1 MREAKENYRNSNSII
16 NTTSS
21 FGGKHRKI
29 SHNSRIG
36 SKRSFDHDESS
47 TRGSAGYSLNFQGQK
62 KSHQHQRAS
71 HSSHSRFTSIKQANI
86 GELHASEMKVCFLN
100 IYPNSRNI
108 CTCVLTSFQLVA
120 FPSKYQYGRA
130 SPQILKCFRLLKE

>member
-1 MREAKENYRNSNSII
+1 MESVREAKENYRISNSII

-62 KSHQHQRAS
+62 NSHQHQRAS

-100 IYPNSRNI
+100 IYPNLRNI
-108 CTCVLTSFQLVA
+108 CTCVFD
-120 FPSKYQYGRA
+120 
-130 SPQILKCFRLLKE
+130 